1 MKGLLNGTWHG
12 DMGADPGLL
21 AGFRAAEKD
30 NFRHWIT
37 ADGTSDFAAEPGR
50 YHLYVSHACPWAN
63 RAITYR
69 KLKGLEDGIS
79 MSVAHPVWG
88 GPMGWTFA
96 DTEFSTRDHAGSRDY
111 LHEIYQ
117 AAKPNFTGKVT
128 VPVLWDKKSK
138 AIVNKESGDI
148 IRILDSAFDAWGDA
162 SARFYPDDLAADIE
176 AMNARILPKVCMG
189 VYKCGFAGE
198 QAAYDDAVGELF
210 TTLDEL
216 DARLSAQPY
225 LLGGRITESD
235 WHLFMTLVRFD
246 AVYHTRLKCTVR
258 RLTDYPNLSRYTR
271 R

>member
-50 YHLYVSHACPWAN
+50 YHLYVSYACPWAN
-63 RAITYR
+63 RATTYR
-69 KLKGLEDGIS
+69 KLKGLEDVIS

-96 DTEFSTRDHAGSRDY
+96 DTEFSTRDHAGSHDY

-138 AIVNKESGDI
+138 TIVNKESGDI
-148 IRILDSAFDAWGDA
+148 IHILDSAFDAWGDA

-176 AMNARILPKVCMG
+176 AM
-189 VYKCGFAGE
+189 
-198 QAAYDDAVGELF
+198 
-210 TTLDEL
+210 

>member
-1 MKGLLNGTWHG
+1 M
-12 DMGADPGLL
+12 
-21 AGFRAAEKD
+21 
-30 NFRHWIT
+30 
-37 ADGTSDFAAEPGR
+37 
-50 YHLYVSHACPWAN
+50 
-63 RAITYR
+63 
-69 KLKGLEDGIS
+69 
-79 MSVAHPVWG
+79 
-88 GPMGWTFA
+88 
-96 DTEFSTRDHAGSRDY
+96 
-111 LHEIYQ
+111 
-117 AAKPNFTGKVT
+117 T

-138 AIVNKESGDI
+138 TIVNKESGDI

-271 R
+271 RLFDLPGVADTIKLDHVKMHYFDGLGIGNPRIIPADPSRDFRHAA